1 MMEQDTDTLTVL
13 TRPDGIPVTIMADA
27 LAALPIAV
35 WARGRSGTMKALS
48 RDMPQPGGLLL
59 VREHSSAVLLKQV
72 IGTPEEQYDDVTKT
86 VGSFANVRDPSL
98 NAIRKNLPQDA
109 WHISGETPAKTTP
122 QPQPPG
128 TLHPKPISKVVNM
141 PKQARFYIDAPTGQV
156 DLLEQTLLSIGIP
169 FCPFDNMVHLPRENL
184 LDSIFTGKE
193 GQYAIDKVNEKLEEL
208 DLPERINLEF
218 HQMTTETRWDL
229 LAFVT
234 MEIDWES
241 EYQPE
246 IQSLDPDRVTQFL
259 SEHPETAV
267 PQELK

>member
-1 MMEQDTDTLTVL
+1 MEEPHLEIQ
-13 TRPDGIPVTIMADA
+13 RA
-27 LAALPIAV
+27 LAQ
-35 WARGRSGTMKALS
+35 ARREGATKAIITMDRPSKTATLEDNRNGQELHS
-48 RDMPQPGGLLL
+48 RTFNINSHPATVSFSQLANEI
-59 VREHSSAVLLKQV
+59 REHPA
-72 IGTPEEQYDDVTKT
+72 PEGLET
-86 VGSFANVRDPSL
+86 
-98 NAIRKNLPQDA
+98 NLVSKYFKDQEY
-109 WHISGETPAKTTP
+109 S
-122 QPQPPG
+122 Q
-128 TLHPKPISKVVNM
+128 TLHPKPITKVANM
-141 PKQARFYIDAPTGQV
+141 PKQARFYIDVPTGQV
-156 DLLEQTLLSIGIP
+156 DLLEQTLLSAGLQ

-208 DLPERINLEF
+208 DRPERINLEF
-218 HQMTTETRWDL
+218 HQMTPETRWDL

-234 MEIDWES
+234 MEMDWES

>member
-1 MMEQDTDTLTVL
+1 MKRGILATSVVVVL
-13 TRPDGIPVTIMADA
+13 AAKETSYPSGSGTPPISARYLIHGLYPPTGTRPPRPHPEPTTASTKCSK
-27 LAALPIAV
+27 PKSN
-35 WARGRSGTMKALS
+35 GRESPDRA
-48 RDMPQPGGLLL
+48 
-59 VREHSSAVLLKQV
+59 H
-72 IGTPEEQYDDVTKT
+72 
-86 VGSFANVRDPSL
+86 
-98 NAIRKNLPQDA
+98 
-109 WHISGETPAKTTP
+109 P

-128 TLHPKPISKVVNM
+128 TLHPKAITKVANM
-141 PKQARFYIDAPTGQV
+141 PKQARFYIDVPTGQV
-156 DLLEQTLLSIGIP
+156 DLLEQTLLSIGIQ

-208 DLPERINLEF
+208 DRPERINLEF

-246 IQSLDPDRVTQFL
+246 IQSLDPGRVTQFL